1 MYLIINEDNRIIAAS
16 PDMLEKLNVHSIY
29 EALKRQEEGTITI
42 DPAQQILQERTVDL
56 QMNCTFEILP
66 SLLGQ
71 LRIATPAENAEL
83 LETTEKN
90 TPAIEETTAVISA
103 VNSVEEKSSEE
114 VLDFL
119 LDEENLEDHAK
130 KPTLSPEEIK
140 ENEEPL
146 SERLSLEND
155 EEESLDLLETPE
167 EIEIEELL
175 SPEPDTQ
182 STETELPLP
191 SERESETE
199 ETTSDEDL
207 EALLSIGEEAE
218 KSEEELLLPEEVKR
232 ETEPEEETSEE
243 DLVALLSIGEETE
256 KSEEELPLPEEPEEK
271 EATPEKEEL
280 QKEETPEELLTLK
293 EETPQSTEEEEHG
306 AKNEEG
312 LEDLLTLEE
321 EPLPQVEEKN
331 ETTVELKEEAAFSEE
346 KKETIQWQNL
356 LEEFQLDID
365 ANAAQLELSPTEYS
379 DLIREFITDSH
390 ELRDALFSDDPA
402 TRTEA
407 IASLRDAAALL
418 QLDAL
423 SKVISALREA
433 PEEERTSMIEA
444 LYKRIDLL
452 AGQLPHKKEPEPK
465 ESAKVEVPEVVVT
478 TEETPPSEEKISP
491 AEETVVERETP
502 PTATTE
508 ESIRE
513 EETPVTPPEKAVE
526 ESLLEGI
533 TAVPIDFSLKI
544 ASEELNLPEDLV
556 LEFINDFAAQGHE
569 YLPVLIEAYES
580 GDLDKLQKTAHMLKG
595 AASNLRIE
603 PMVENLYELQFDNDI
618 SRAPKRI
625 RLFAAQLMSLDKYLE
640 QMNGK

>member
-191 SERESETE
+191 SERESE
-199 ETTSDEDL
+199 
-207 EALLSIGEEAE
+207 
-218 KSEEELLLPEEVKR
+218 
-232 ETEPEEETSEE
+232 PEEETSEE

-331 ETTVELKEEAAFSEE
+331 ETTVELKEEAALSEE